1 MVNVGHHLVQ
11 ALVAAGATRFYG
23 VPGES
28 YLEVLDAI
36 EQHPGAQLIST
47 RHESGA
53 SFAAEADAKVSGQ
66 PAVAMAT
73 RAVGAA
79 NLSIGVHTAYQDS
92 TPMIVLVGQATTGNL
107 GREAFQEVD
116 LPDFFRQITKHAI
129 TVHDPN
135 RIAEYTA
142 RAVRI
147 ATSGRPGPVLLALP
161 EDVLAVD
168 TDPEVAGWAAPQAA
182 RRVCL
187 GCPSAEQ
194 TTRVSSLLSAAERPV
209 FIVGEACRGYE
220 DDLPLLAEHYGAGV
234 YTAFRRQDLFP
245 SMHPNFLGH
254 LGLEATPQIRQALDH
269 ADVVLALGTRLDEI
283 TSGGYSQPKPSSTV
297 IQVYPSDQEI
307 GRSVPVDLGI
317 VADVGLCLEALLE
330 EEPAP
335 RKHDWSGAHAAYL
348 AHAEVGP
355 SRSTAM
361 LDAAIVVKRLMEGYE
376 GADPIVTNDA
386 GNFSAFLHR
395 HWVYGPKS
403 QVAPIS
409 GAMGYGIPS
418 AIGAKL
424 AAPHREVLA
433 VAGDGGFLMS
443 GQELETAARL
453 SLPLVAAVFRNGL
466 YGTIAMH
473 QARRI
478 GRFSG
483 VDIGQVD
490 IAGFARSLGCLGFT
504 VTEETELI
512 EAVAKARA
520 HDGPAVLDIMIDPGV
535 LSPGMILSETTSS
548 LKAE

>member
-220 DDLPLLAEHYGAGV
+220 DDLPFLAEHYGAGV

-317 VADVGLCLEALLE
+317 VADVGLC
-330 EEPAP
+330 
-335 RKHDWSGAHAAYL
+335 R
-348 AHAEVGP
+348 
-355 SRSTAM
+355 
-361 LDAAIVVKRLMEGYE
+361 
-376 GADPIVTNDA
+376 
-386 GNFSAFLHR
+386 
-395 HWVYGPKS
+395 
-403 QVAPIS
+403 
-409 GAMGYGIPS
+409 
-418 AIGAKL
+418 
-424 AAPHREVLA
+424 
-433 VAGDGGFLMS
+433 
-443 GQELETAARL
+443 
-453 SLPLVAAVFRNGL
+453 
-466 YGTIAMH
+466 
-473 QARRI
+473 
-478 GRFSG
+478 
-483 VDIGQVD
+483 
-490 IAGFARSLGCLGFT
+490 
-504 VTEETELI
+504 
-512 EAVAKARA
+512 
-520 HDGPAVLDIMIDPGV
+520 
-535 LSPGMILSETTSS
+535 
-548 LKAE
+548 

>member
-1 MVNVGHHLVQ
+1 MVNVGRHLVHT
-11 ALVAAGATRFYG
+11 LVAAGATRFYG

-36 EQHPGAQLIST
+36 EQHPDAQLIST

-53 SFAAEADAKVSGQ
+53 SFAAEADAKVSGK

-79 NLSIGVHTAYQDS
+79 NLAIGVHTAHQDS
-92 TPMIVLVGQATTGNL
+92 TPMIVLLGQATTGNL

-116 LPDFFRQITKHAI
+116 LPDFFRQITKHSL
-129 TVHDPN
+129 TVHEPD
-135 RIAEYTA
+135 RIAEYAT

-161 EDVLAVD
+161 EDILGVD
-168 TDPEVAGWAAPQAA
+168 IEPEVGGWAAPQAA

-187 GCPSAEQ
+187 GGPSPEQ
-194 TTRVSSLLSAAERPV
+194 TEQVAALLSAAERPV
-209 FIVGEACRGYE
+209 VIVGEACRGHE
-220 DDLPLLAEHYGAGV
+220 DHLPILAEHYGAGV

-245 SMHPNFLGH
+245 SRHPNFLGH
-254 LGLEATPQIRQALDH
+254 LGLEATPQTRRALDD

-283 TSGGYSQPKPSSTV
+283 TSGGYTQPKPSSTV
-297 IQVYPSDQEI
+297 IQIYPSDDEI
-307 GRSVPVDLGI
+307 GRSVPVDMGI
-317 VADVGLCLEALLE
+317 VADMALCLEALLG
-330 EEPAP
+330 EEPSL
-335 RKHDWSGAHAAYL
+335 RSHVWSDAHEAYLRHAA
-348 AHAEVGP
+348 VGP
-355 SRSTAM
+355 SRSVAM

-376 GADPIVTNDA
+376 RADPIVTNDA

-395 HWVYGPKS
+395 HWIYGPKS

-424 AAPHREVLA
+424 AAPQREVLA
-433 VAGDGGFLMS
+433 VVGDGGFLMS
-443 GQELETAARL
+443 GQELETAVRL
-453 SLPLVAAVFRNGL
+453 GLPLVAAVFRNGL

-490 IAGFARSLGCLGFT
+490 IAAFARSLGCRGFT
-504 VTEETELI
+504 VTDEAELVD
-512 EAVAKARA
+512 ALANART
-520 HDGPAVLDIMIDPGV
+520 HDGPAVLDIMIDPDV
-535 LSPGMILSETTSS
+535 LSPGMVLSETMP
-548 LKAE
+548 LPRGE